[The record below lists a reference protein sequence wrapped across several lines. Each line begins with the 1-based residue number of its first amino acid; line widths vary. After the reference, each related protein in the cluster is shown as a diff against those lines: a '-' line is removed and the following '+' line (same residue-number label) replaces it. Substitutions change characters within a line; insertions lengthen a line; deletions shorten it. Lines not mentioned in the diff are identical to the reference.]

1 MVNQDIDE
9 FDQLETINNDA
20 AASVSPNPCPKVK
33 ANTNQGSTSKPKPPK
48 RRLQD
53 LSYAVKELR
62 NVSEILSHPH
72 STESEQDEIEVFG
85 KYVSKTLNKLSAHDA
100 VCAQQEIQS
109 ILTKYRL
116 GSMRPTSVATSSV
129 SFITDCT
136 ESSGNIEYE
145 VEPIEIEDAGMF
157 TIIE

>member
-33 ANTNQGSTSKPKPPK
+33 ANTNQGSTSKPRPPK

-72 STESEQDEIEVFG
+72 ATESEQDEIEVFG

-136 ESSGNIEYE
+136 ESSDNIEYE